1 MVWFGSVI
9 WLDLIDFL
17 RQNQLDWIFLSE
29 WNWISQFSS
38 IILINDGD
46 PIKKFFVWLPSWQ
59 SSDNWGEIYPC
70 TRKRLNFHFH
80 DSIRFRVQQPNRPR
94 HNPIL
99 PSGKEPL
106 PIKTTN
112 LQHFLYVLRKTI
124 FFLFL
129 SLSFLQ
135 SSLSFSVDFFNNNG
149 VRQRRQSGSM

>member
-80 DSIRFRVQQPNRPR
+80 ESIRFRVQQPNRPR

-106 PIKTTN
+106 PIKTTAT
-112 LQHFLYVLRKTI
+112 LPLRSTKNNFFPLLVTEFPSI
-124 FFLFL
+124 FSFFLCWFL
-129 SLSFLQ
+129 
-135 SSLSFSVDFFNNNG
+135 
-149 VRQRRQSGSM
+149 